1 MNRFIKGN
9 SKLIVALCAF
19 ILLIAVVLV
28 CALNYDSFKQMAEA
42 SSQVNKTTETESK
55 ETTVKASKPQKAE
68 STTEENLYTNS
79 DVFPDEIRSLLEKN
93 KDYLNSLI
101 KNECQQLIVVN
112 TEGKNAVVS
121 YYSFAD
127 KAWVKNNALTTSA
140 FIGIN
145 GSSSDKKEG
154 DGCTPLGLYK
164 INSAFYINEKP
175 QTKLDAFQITE
186 DSYWVDDVNSAYY
199 NQYVTDVDKKDW
211 NSAEHM
217 IDYNGYKYGFVV
229 DYNPSCV
236 PDMGSAIFFHIG
248 YNPTAGCIATN
259 EEMILKYLSALDKD
273 KNPFVLIV

>member
-1 MNRFIKGN
+1 MKFFIKG
-9 SKLIVALCAF
+9 KPKVIACLCVF
-19 ILLIAVVLV
+19 ILLSAIFLV
-28 CALNYDSFKQMAEA
+28 CVLNHN
-42 SSQVNKTTETESK
+42 SSDEPVDTSTQEI
-55 ETTVKASKPQKAE
+55 TTVKSEEK
-68 STTEENLYTNS
+68 STTVKSTKTQNNNDDTDKYLYTNS

-121 YYSFAD
+121 YYSFID
-127 KAWVKNNALTTSA
+127 KTWIKNNDLTTTA
-140 FIGIN
+140 FIGMN
-145 GSSSDKKEG
+145 GSVSDKKEG
-154 DGCTPLGLYK
+154 DGCTPLGLFK
-164 INSAFYINEKP
+164 INSAFYIHEKP
-175 QTKLDAFQITE
+175 QTKLDLFQITE

-229 DYNPSCV
+229 DYNPTCV
-236 PDMGSAIFFHIG
+236 PGSGSAIFFHIG